1 MIKFSVLCLA
11 DVPVEVTIDEL
22 TAVVFD
28 GREDVQLVFSCP
40 VCGEEIRLGM
50 HIPNLH
56 VAAAGLVDLIEEV
69 SGFSQLDGE
78 TFQVFAVQRR
88 SGFDEE
94 PQVSSVSMADV
105 DQGHIEDYC
114 EYFRRQLSSIED
126 VDDVLAEID
135 NP

>member
-11 DVPVEVTIDEL
+11 DGPVEVTIDEL

-78 TFQVFAVQRR
+78 TFQVFAVKR
-88 SGFDEE
+88 GPAFDEE
-94 PQVSSVSMADV
+94 PRSAGSDDV
-105 DQGHIEDYC
+105 DVGHIEDYC
-114 EYFRRQLSSIED
+114 EYFRRQLSSVED

-135 NP
+135 TP